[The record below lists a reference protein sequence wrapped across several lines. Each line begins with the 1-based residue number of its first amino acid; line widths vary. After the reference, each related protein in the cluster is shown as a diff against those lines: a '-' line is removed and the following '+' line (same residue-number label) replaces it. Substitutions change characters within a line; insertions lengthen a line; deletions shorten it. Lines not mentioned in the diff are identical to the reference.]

1 MELKSEY
8 GAVVRLIWR
17 YLNMELHHIG
27 KRVKIAS
34 YIVYS
39 SWNEVLGT
47 VSICCLRAPV
57 PYSILIWSPH
67 IHAQVATSYNMAIPR
82 TLIAI
87 LLSQL
92 HALYN
97 IIILTFMIAISL
109 FLGRCR
115 RRGHCCSST
124 TAPTGGG
131 QRCRKRW
138 SQRGRWPR
146 RLHSYTKVGSR
157 GRDPVAERSSLES
170 PADVNH
176 ALCEAKSGAS
186 YGSSP
191 NDRLNHRFKRATVVA
206 ATNYKTGD
214 TKIRTDWT
222 NMIWSR
228 FATERTLKWF

>member
-1 MELKSEY
+1 MEL
-8 GAVVRLIWR
+8 L
-17 YLNMELHHIG
+17 HIG
-27 KRVKIAS
+27 KRVKFAS
-34 YIVYS
+34 YTIYS

-47 VSICCLRAPV
+47 VSICSLRASV
-57 PYSILIWSPH
+57 PYSIPIWSSH
-67 IHAQVATSYNMAIPR
+67 MCAKVTTSYNMATPN

-87 LLSQL
+87 LLSHL

-97 IIILTFMIAISL
+97 IIILAFVIAISL
-109 FLGRCR
+109 FLGRR
-115 RRGHCCSST
+115 RRRRHYCSST

-146 RLHSYTKVGSR
+146 RRLYYYTKVGSR
-157 GRDPVAERSSLES
+157 DRGLVAERSSLES
-170 PADVNH
+170 LADVNH
-176 ALCEAKSGAS
+176 ALCEAKYGAS

-191 NDRLNHRFKRATVVA
+191 NNRLNYRFKRATVVA

-222 NMIWSR
+222 NMIG
-228 FATERTLKWF
+228 ADLQPNVPLKISPT